1 MIRLLAA
8 ITEGTH
14 NIQEEPPL
22 PDDGLPEESTVKP
35 TVVTDDGEPCSL
47 TCSVRVS
54 FCLCL
59 RISTLRLVYEFIAT
73 HTIAIYRKAGGFS
86 V

>member
-22 PDDGLPEESTVKP
+22 PDEGRPEESTVKP

-47 TCSVRVS
+47 LGYLFVFV
-54 FCLCL
+54 L
-59 RISTLRLVYEFIAT
+59 
-73 HTIAIYRKAGGFS
+73 GFLL
-86 V
+86 

>member
-22 PDDGLPEESTVKP
+22 PEKEHPEESTVKP
-35 TVVTDDGEPCSL
+35 TVVTDDGEPCSML
-47 TCSVRVS
+47 GYLFVFV
-54 FCLCL
+54 L
-59 RISTLRLVYEFIAT
+59 EFPL
-73 HTIAIYRKAGGFS
+73 
-86 V
+86 

>member
-22 PDDGLPEESTVKP
+22 PDEGRPEESTVKP

-47 TCSVRVS
+47 LGYLFVFVLG
-54 FCLCL
+54 FLL
-59 RISTLRLVYEFIAT
+59 LILVYKFIAT
-73 HTIAIYRKAGGFS
+73 PK
-86 V
+86 